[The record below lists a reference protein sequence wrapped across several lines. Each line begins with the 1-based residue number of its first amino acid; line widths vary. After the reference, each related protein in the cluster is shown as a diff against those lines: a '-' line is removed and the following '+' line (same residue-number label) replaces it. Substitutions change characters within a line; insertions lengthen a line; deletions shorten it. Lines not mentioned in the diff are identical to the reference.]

1 MLLIWVRFRWSQLSG
16 HIHSGDVQEFTSFF
30 IVNFL
35 SNNRT
40 ECANT
45 CGKAPLPLEEEDKE
59 EDARRIASS
68 YLPSVFSFKIYS
80 AISRSCSLM
89 KYSFSR
95 ARFITFNASDII
107 EDTVGCWEKE
117 FPLADV
123 ESLFTTTLDGKK
135 KTKTIKEE

>member
-1 MLLIWVRFRWSQLSG
+1 
-16 HIHSGDVQEFTSFF
+16 
-30 IVNFL
+30 
-35 SNNRT
+35 
-40 ECANT
+40 
-45 CGKAPLPLEEEDKE
+45 
-59 EDARRIASS
+59 
-68 YLPSVFSFKIYS
+68 
-80 AISRSCSLM
+80 M